1 MAAIL
6 NFLFMDRLLSK
17 SILCHYLIFFFQ
29 IDIDYSFCT
38 PPEFDSNLS
47 LAYECSKY
55 KEKIIV
61 SAREK
66 AAKFR
71 DQSQKNSVDQIFA
84 LLDSGKWVPT
94 LNIIIIY
101 YLFI

>member
-1 MAAIL
+1 MP
-6 NFLFMDRLLSK
+6 LSF
-17 SILCHYLIFFFQ
+17 FFFQ

-101 YLFI
+101 LFNYLFSWINSHRGQTLKFVG